1 MFSHHLKN
9 ELSVYSDPNV
19 DTSLNDYV
27 NDKHEYII
35 LFPVDVHIFCC
46 FLSATIPLPLAGLEG

>member
-27 NDKHEYII
+27 NDKHEHII
-35 LFPVDVHIFCC
+35 MFLVDVIFCC
-46 FLSATIPLPLAGLEG
+46 FLSTTIPLPLAGLEG